1 MKYYY
6 VYILASERNGTI
18 YIGMTDDLIR
28 RVDEHR
34 KEKVPG
40 FTRTYHVHT
49 LVYYEQ
55 GNPAGA
61 AITREK
67 QLKKWHRK
75 WKLTLIEKQNPEWKD
90 LWDDI
95 IQ

>member
-1 MKYYY
+1 
-6 VYILASERNGTI
+6 L

-34 KEKVPG
+34 KEEVPG

-55 GNPAGA
+55 GNTAGA
-61 AITREK
+61 AITSVVS
-67 QLKKWHRK
+67 Q
-75 WKLTLIEKQNPEWKD
+75 
-90 LWDDI
+90 
-95 IQ
+95 